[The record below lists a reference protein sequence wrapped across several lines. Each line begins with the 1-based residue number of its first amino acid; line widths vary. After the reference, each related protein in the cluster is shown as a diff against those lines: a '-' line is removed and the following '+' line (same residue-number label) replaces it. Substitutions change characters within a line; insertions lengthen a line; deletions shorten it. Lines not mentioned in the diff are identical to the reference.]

1 MASKGQKT
9 IEHQK
14 VVGCTLQ
21 TSILYRVAHVELPQE
36 EKTRLSGCCGK
47 VSTSIAMLLEERM
60 KLNTFYFF
68 LMLKRFTP
76 YT

>member
-9 IEHQK
+9 IEHLK

-36 EKTRLSGCCGK
+36 EKNSFVWMLWEGK
-47 VSTSIAMLLEERM
+47 
-60 KLNTFYFF
+60 YFN
-68 LMLKRFTP
+68 RNVT
-76 YT
+76 